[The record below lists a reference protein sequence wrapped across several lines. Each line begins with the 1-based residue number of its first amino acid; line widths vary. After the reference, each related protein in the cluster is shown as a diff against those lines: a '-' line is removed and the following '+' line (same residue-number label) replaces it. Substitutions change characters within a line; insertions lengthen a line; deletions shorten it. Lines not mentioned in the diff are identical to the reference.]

1 MIDRIY
7 LDHFKCFEALTLP
20 LAPMTLLTGF
30 NAGGKSTTM
39 QVLLLL
45 AQTLRWA
52 PESRRIALNGR
63 LTQLGTAAE
72 VIRGDSRTME
82 IGAQRGSAS
91 LTWTLSAEDRRT
103 ATSLDIVTVK
113 SSDQNG
119 SWTIEFPTEA
129 FWSNGLTEDV
139 NPLLHSITNV
149 IFLSAVRS
157 GLSSTFPSPQD
168 VEPVHADVGPYGEFA
183 PWWLA
188 LYLDEEVDPARRHP
202 LEEGTTLRRQVGAWA
217 SELFPGAEVNASF
230 LDQTGLVRL
239 DLRRSTTEAWKR
251 PANIGYGLTYAL
263 PILVAGLLAKA
274 GQVLLIDSPEAHLHP
289 RAQSNI
295 AKFLATMVAA
305 GVQVV
310 LETHSD
316 HVLNGTRLAVRNRSI
331 LDPDQVAVHFFTGAG
346 ESASSVV
353 SAQIDQDGGVSD
365 WPPGFFDQSE
375 NDLAVLAGLV

>member
-1 MIDRIY
+1 MIDRLH

-30 NAGGKSTTM
+30 NAGGKSTAI

-45 AQTLRWA
+45 AQTLHRA

-63 LTQLGTAAE
+63 LTQLGTASE
-72 VIRGDSRTME
+72 VIRGDSRTMK
-82 IGAQRGSAS
+82 IGAQRGTSS
-91 LTWTLSAEDRRT
+91 LIWMLGAEDRPT
-103 ATSLDIVTVK
+103 ATSLDIINVEVG
-113 SSDQNG
+113 DQNG
-119 SWTIEFPTEA
+119 RYTIEFATEA
-129 FWSNGLTEDV
+129 TPLERFASDAIS
-139 NPLLHSITNV
+139 LLHTV
-149 IFLSAVRS
+149 THTIFISAVRS
-157 GLSSTFPSPQD
+157 GLGPTFPSPQD

-188 LYLDEEVDPARRHP
+188 QYLDEEVDPKRRHP

-217 SELFPGAEVNASF
+217 SELFPGAEVNAGS
-230 LDQTGLVRL
+230 LGRTGLVQL
-239 DLRRSTTEAWKR
+239 ELRRSTTEAWRR

-263 PILVAGLLAKA
+263 PILVAGLLAKP

-295 AKFLATMVAA
+295 ARFLATMVVA

-316 HVLNGTRLAVRNRSI
+316 HVLNGARLAVRNRSI
-331 LDPDQVAVHFFTGAG
+331 LEPGQAAVHFFTGG
-346 ESASSVV
+346 EHGAPPVV
-353 SAQIDQDGGVSD
+353 SVQIDQEGGVSD

-375 NDLAVLAGLV
+375 NDLAVLAGLT